1 MLRRHAFFASCALIL
16 ASVGL
21 SAHAQSYPTGPIRIV
36 TPYDAGSTVDITSRM
51 VAEGL
56 TKRLGKPVIV
66 ENRPGGQGAIGMN
79 ALLSAPANGYT
90 LMTDTPASAINP
102 SLYKSHS
109 ERYNASSD
117 LAPVA
122 QLMSLP
128 FAIAVASKLPVKN
141 VAELVA
147 LAKYKPGQLNA
158 AVAGT
163 STRLAGELF
172 SMQAGVSFNPVNYK
186 GAMSAMQALI
196 KGETEVL
203 FLDAANLAPYIASGQ
218 IRGLMIT
225 GDHRWPTLADVPTA
239 KEAGYPKFNVS
250 TWFGIFA
257 KAGTPQPIID
267 QLNEAIREVM
277 VSPALE
283 KYLNQR
289 GAQPSKR
296 SANEFKEFFHQEINL
311 WRDVIVKANV
321 KVE

>member
-1 MLRRHAFFASCALIL
+1 MQRRHALLASCALAL
-16 ASVGL
+16 ATVGL
-21 SAHAQSYPTGPIRIV
+21 SAQAQNYPTGPIRII
-36 TPYDAGSTVDITSRM
+36 TPYDPGSTVDITSRM
-51 VAEGL
+51 VADGL
-56 TKRLGKPVIV
+56 SKRLGKPVIV

-109 ERYNASSD
+109 SRYNASTD

-128 FAIAVASKLPVKN
+128 FAIAVAPNLPVKT

-147 LAKYKPGQLNA
+147 LAKSKPGELNA

-186 GAMSAMQALI
+186 GAMSAMQAII
-196 KGETEVL
+196 KGETDVV

-218 IRGLMIT
+218 MRGLMIT
-225 GDHRWPTLADVPTA
+225 GDQRWPALANVPTA
-239 KEAGYPKFNVS
+239 KEAGYAKYDVS
-250 TWFGIFA
+250 TWFGMFA

-277 VSPALE
+277 VSPTLE

-311 WRDVIVKANV
+311 WRDVIVKADV